1 MHRITTLAAAIG
13 TVAVIASA
21 ALPASAATS
30 GNYKGAGVEISPT
43 RTEIHLNAEGR
54 ATQVFTVENPGQ
66 QAATISIAV
75 ASFHQAATGQLQLS
89 APDLPGSVTGLS
101 WVHATASKMKL
112 QPGQIR
118 KVTVRIAEPAKASP
132 GQRYVAVLFTSSPVG
147 HIKGQ
152 VATRI
157 SVAGELLIDT
167 PGVLRDTASY
177 SLSAPSISWG
187 WPVTLAATVK
197 ATGNTYVY
205 VHNASA
211 LAGGQKVRLPN
222 VVALAGSTRTI
233 TSVWEHP
240 GLGIDHV
247 TWQGQTKTII
257 VVPLQLIL
265 LVVGVGA
272 ISGGLLLWRRSM
284 KRHARSRR
292 HARGPVTA

>member
-1 MHRITTLAAAIG
+1 MGHHRLQHR
-13 TVAVIASA
+13 VRR
-21 ALPASAATS
+21 PA
-30 GNYKGAGVEISPT
+30 
-43 RTEIHLNAEGR
+43 
-54 ATQVFTVENPGQ
+54 
-66 QAATISIAV
+66 
-75 ASFHQAATGQLQLS
+75 
-89 APDLPGSVTGLS
+89 
-101 WVHATASKMKL
+101 
-112 QPGQIR
+112 
-118 KVTVRIAEPAKASP
+118 
-132 GQRYVAVLFTSSPVG
+132 G
-147 HIKGQ
+147 HRG
-152 VATRI
+152 
-157 SVAGELLIDT
+157 LIDT
-167 PGVLRDTASY
+167 PGTLRDTASY

-187 WPVTLAATVK
+187 GPVTLAATVK

-240 GLGIDHV
+240 GSGIDHI